1 MLNKENKENL
11 RVTGIENSKSDW
23 VRLFEVIDGESKKS
37 KKLVFP
43 RRTLDEYKS
52 YVESKN
58 YTILLNLKIDEDKD
72 LITAMSVAYSWM
84 PTMLDIHADEREIN
98 QIANKIR
105 KLEFVEWKSSEEVD
119 LISQLS
125 RVTNNSLVGAIK
137 TLHLIDP
144 SRFPLIDSR
153 VLIAWKRL
161 MNVAHGFLEIEPLVY
176 SWNIGNKQE
185 NLRKLI
191 LKYFYYRSF
200 IFDWVSKLD
209 NGITMRNIEFRLY
222 LMGDKN

>member
-1 MLNKENKENL
+1 MLNKENL

-23 VRLFEVIDGESKKS
+23 IRLFEVIDCESKKS
-37 KKLVFP
+37 KKLVVP

-72 LITAMSVAYSWM
+72 LITAMSIAYSWM

-105 KLEFVEWKSSEEVD
+105 KLEFVEWKSSDEVD
-119 LISQLS
+119 LISELS

-144 SRFPLIDSR
+144 LRFPLIDSR

-161 MNVAHGFLEIEPLVY
+161 MNAAHGFLEIEPLVY
-176 SWNIGNKQE
+176 SWNIGSKQE

-209 NGITMRNIEFRLY
+209 NGITMRDIEFRLY